1 MNVSDSKLNKKASK
15 KVNSQ
20 IPLDALGF
28 KAKVFYDSAY
38 EYVPRKKYNKYSQYN
53 FYLNLRFEK

>member
-1 MNVSDSKLNKKASK
+1 MTKKVSK
-15 KVNSQ
+15 KGNVQ

-38 EYVPRKKYNKYSQYN
+38 EYVPRKKQNKYA
-53 FYLNLRFEK
+53 K